1 MINFLKNRY
10 QRVCVDGIK
19 TEYLP
24 INRGFPQG
32 TVLGPLLFS
41 IMINDIKTV
50 LDSNLLVKFADDL
63 NLGVKVT
70 NDNDTSVIEIENI
83 IDWSGRNR
91 MELNFTK
98 TWEIIIHGNTTHP
111 LPEPLPTITR
121 KSWLKI
127 LGVTLHEKPGN
138 WDNSQVFS
146 RTISQFA

>member
-24 INRGFPQG
+24 INRGVPQG

-91 MELNFTK
+91 MELNFYENLGDNY
-98 TWEIIIHGNTTHP
+98 TW
-111 LPEPLPTITR
+111 
-121 KSWLKI
+121 
-127 LGVTLHEKPGN
+127 
-138 WDNSQVFS
+138 
-146 RTISQFA
+146 